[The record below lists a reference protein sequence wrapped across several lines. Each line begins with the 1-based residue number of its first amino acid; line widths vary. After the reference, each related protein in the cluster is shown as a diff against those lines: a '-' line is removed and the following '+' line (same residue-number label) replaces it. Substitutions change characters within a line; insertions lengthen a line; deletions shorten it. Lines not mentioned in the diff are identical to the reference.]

1 MAFEKQALLW
11 WTLLIGLHLCNMIDY
26 LVKAEIPSKDR
37 LVALPEGC
45 VYQNNGD
52 SSNRKD

>member
-52 SSNRKD
+52 K